1 MDKKNGYQEWITSID
16 EFELE
21 FDSFEFDILSQI
33 KNQLSNINYQ
43 ISKEITN
50 NKSITNFKP

>member
-21 FDSFEFDILSQI
+21 FDSFEFDILS
-33 KNQLSNINYQ
+33 
-43 ISKEITN
+43 
-50 NKSITNFKP
+50 